1 MTTRNLETFLDVP
14 QTDDHY
20 FQGIN
25 QELPVGSSNG
35 LAYID
40 DG

>member
-1 MTTRNLETFLDVP
+1 
-14 QTDDHY
+14 
-20 FQGIN
+20 
-25 QELPVGSSNG
+25 VGSSNG